1 MNNYDSFAA
10 VYDLFYDDFA
20 DDVEMYLGFARRTGG
35 PILEIGS
42 GTGRVTLALAEAG
55 HTVVGLELSDEM
67 RAIAQEKIEEAGQ
80 ADRVRWVAG
89 DMRRFKLDQ
98 HFGLVIA
105 PINTFLHN
113 LTLDDQLATLN
124 SIKKHL
130 RPGGL
135 LVLDCYN
142 PDPTHADDDHR
153 LILQRMADDPESN
166 ELAQLWLSR
175 TTDWS
180 QQLQSITYFADRIDR
195 RGQLWRTTLQ
205 TQFRFIFRYEMHLLL
220 KQGGFDVKDIYGS
233 YELEPF
239 ENGSDKLIAVAMP
252 A

>member
-1 MNNYDSFAA
+1 
-10 VYDLFYDDFA
+10 L
-20 DDVEMYLGFARRTGG
+20 T
-35 PILEIGS
+35 
-42 GTGRVTLALAEAG
+42 
-55 HTVVGLELSDEM
+55 
-67 RAIAQEKIEEAGQ
+67 
-80 ADRVRWVAG
+80 DRVRWVAG

-142 PDPTHADDDHR
+142 PDPAHADDDHR